1 MSEYGFQ
8 SFPELNTVKT
18 YTLPTDWDIESE
30 VMAAHQ
36 RSGIGNLRIKQYM
49 EEDYI
54 IPDDFEEFL
63 YVSQLLQAESIKMA
77 IESHRAER
85 PYCMGS
91 LYWQLN
97 DCWPVASWSGIDY

>member
-1 MSEYGFQ
+1 ME
-8 SFPELNTVKT
+8 
-18 YTLPTDWDIESE
+18 DWYIESE

-49 EEDYI
+49 EDHYV
-54 IPDDFEEFL
+54 IPDHFEYFL
-63 YVSQLLQAESIKMA
+63 YVSQLLQAEGIKMA
-77 IESHRAER
+77 IESHRTEM

-97 DCWPVASWSGIDY
+97 DCWPVASWC